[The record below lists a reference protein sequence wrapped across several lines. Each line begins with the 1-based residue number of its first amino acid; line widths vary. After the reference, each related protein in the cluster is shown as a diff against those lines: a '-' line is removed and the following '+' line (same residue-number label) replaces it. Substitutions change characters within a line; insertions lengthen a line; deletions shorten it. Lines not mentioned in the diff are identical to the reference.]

1 MSRYQQKTNS
11 DAETRALEKFT
22 EMMIERI
29 REIQSDW
36 KKPWFSESASQWPKN
51 MSGREYNGMNALCLM
66 LHAEKLGY
74 KIPVWATF
82 DRITGLNYKANLEN
96 KKVRIT
102 DNNGH
107 ELPMVTINK
116 GEKSCPVF
124 INTFTCVHSETK
136 ERIKYD
142 DYKQLTEEERATYN
156 IYPKLQV
163 YNVFAIEQT
172 NMAEARPE
180 LYAKYSSTI
189 DQVKKPLTNEFFS
202 FAPLDLMINNNL
214 WVCPIKEVDGDE
226 AYYSISRDEIVV
238 PKRSSFIDGES
249 FVSNTFH
256 ECTHSLGAEG
266 RLNRLKPSSFGSAE
280 YAKEELVAEL
290 TAAAVSSR
298 YGISKHVKSDSAAY
312 LKSWLNSLNESPEFI
327 RTVLMDV
334 KRSAS
339 LMTQRI
345 DRIQQAIDE
354 GVSLTKED
362 FAAEQRNTF
371 LFSQNFADSKT
382 AKNVI
387 QESND
392 AKQQNTNELTEK
404 DVQKQEEPIHFRRG
418 R

>member
-1 MSRYQQKTNS
+1 MKNSKQNSNS
-11 DAETRALEKFT
+11 DAESRALEKFT
-22 EMMIERI
+22 EMMIDRI
-29 REIQSDW
+29 KEIQSDW
-36 KKPWFSESASQWPKN
+36 KKPWFSESAAHWPKN

-66 LHAEKLGY
+66 LHAEKQGF
-74 KIPVWATF
+74 KIPIWATF
-82 DRITGLNYKANLEN
+82 DRIASLNYKVGPET
-96 KKVRIT
+96 KRIRVT
-102 DNNGH
+102 DNDGH

-124 INTFTCVHSETK
+124 INTYTCVHSETK

-142 DYKQLTEEERATYN
+142 DYKQLTEEERAKYN
-156 IYPKLQV
+156 IYPKLQI

-180 LYAKYSSTI
+180 LFAKYADSVRHRKTS
-189 DQVKKPLTNEFFS
+189 VGEFFS
-202 FAPLDLMINNNL
+202 FAPLDMMISNDL
-214 WVCPIKEVDGDE
+214 WYCPIKEIDGDD
-226 AYYSISRDEIVV
+226 AYYSISRDEIVM

-290 TAAAVSSR
+290 TAAAVASK
-298 YGISKHVKSDSAAY
+298 YGITKHVKSDSAAY

-339 LMTQRI
+339 MMTQRI
-345 DRIQQAIDE
+345 NRIQQAIDDR
-354 GVSLTKED
+354 VVLTKED
-362 FAAEQRNTF
+362 FAAEQRDTI
-371 LFSQNFADSKT
+371 LFSPNNSEHKT
-382 AKNVI
+382 AKSVL
-387 QESND
+387 QGVND
-392 AKQQNTNELTEK
+392 VKQQNLNGLPTQ
-404 DVQKQEEPIHFRRG
+404 DVQKQEEQIHFHRG

>member
-1 MSRYQQKTNS
+1 MENYNQNKNG
-11 DAETRALEKFT
+11 DAESRALERFT

-29 REIQSDW
+29 KEIQTDW
-36 KKPWFSESASQWPKN
+36 KKPWFSESASHWPKN

-66 LHAEKLGY
+66 LYAEKQGY

-82 DRITGLNYKANLEN
+82 DRIAALNYKANSEN
-96 KKVRIT
+96 KKVRVT
-102 DNNGH
+102 DKNGH
-107 ELPMVTINK
+107 ELPMVTVNK

-142 DYKQLTEEERATYN
+142 DYKQLTEEERANYN
-156 IYPKLQV
+156 VYPKLQV

-180 LYAKYSSTI
+180 LYEKFASSV
-189 DQVKKPLTNEFFS
+189 DNVRKPPTGEFFS
-202 FAPLDLMINNNL
+202 FAPLDKMINDGL
-214 WVCPIKEVDGDE
+214 WYCPIKELDGDD

-312 LKSWLNSLNESPEFI
+312 LKSWLSSLNESPEFI

-345 DRIQQAIDE
+345 DKIQQAIDE

-362 FAAEQRNTF
+362 FATGQRNTV
-371 LFSQNFADSKT
+371 LHSPNIADRKT
-382 AKNVI
+382 AKSVI
-387 QESND
+387 QDSND
-392 AKQQNTNELTEK
+392 AKQQNTNELTGESAK
-404 DVQKQEEPIHFRRG
+404 EQEVPVHYRRG

>member
-1 MSRYQQKTNS
+1 
-11 DAETRALEKFT
+11 
-22 EMMIERI
+22 
-29 REIQSDW
+29 
-36 KKPWFSESASQWPKN
+36 
-51 MSGREYNGMNALCLM
+51 
-66 LHAEKLGY
+66 
-74 KIPVWATF
+74 
-82 DRITGLNYKANLEN
+82 
-96 KKVRIT
+96 
-102 DNNGH
+102 
-107 ELPMVTINK
+107 
-116 GEKSCPVF
+116 
-124 INTFTCVHSETK
+124 
-136 ERIKYD
+136 
-142 DYKQLTEEERATYN
+142 
-156 IYPKLQV
+156 
-163 YNVFAIEQT
+163 
-172 NMAEARPE
+172 
-180 LYAKYSSTI
+180 
-189 DQVKKPLTNEFFS
+189 
-202 FAPLDLMINNNL
+202 MINNDL
-214 WVCPIKEVDGDE
+214 WVCPIKENDGDE

-345 DRIQQAIDE
+345 DIIQQAIDE

-362 FAAEQRNTF
+362 FAAEQRNTV
-371 LFSQNFADSKT
+371 LFSPDIADRKT

-392 AKQQNTNELTEK
+392 AKQQNTNGLIEK
-404 DVQKQEEPIHFRRG
+404 SAQDQEEPIYFRRG